1 MENNKKHSENY
12 LNYLYRLESARNVPG
27 ASKLDPLEERM
38 LSCLAPAWHLGKKI
52 TVLEAMNNCSHMS
65 STTAHRRLKSLRRKG
80 FIDLVP
86 DEDDNRIKYVRP
98 TDTAHQYFANIWQCI
113 EDARAGRALSDKL

>member
-1 MENNKKHSENY
+1 MDNKRVNSQNY
-12 LNYLYRLESARNVPG
+12 LHFLYRLEAARKLPG
-27 ASKLDPLEERM
+27 ATKLDPLEERM

-52 TVLEAMNNCSHMS
+52 TVLEAMKNCSHMS

-80 FIDLVP
+80 FVELFA

-113 EDARAGRALSDKL
+113 EESKAS